1 MRTYKVSYLVG
12 TRVIYS
18 CKLKARNLAECKAL
32 AKRQSIPTTEQW
44 DSIFVKV
51 IKNKGDK

>member
-1 MRTYKVSYLVG
+1 MRTYRVSYLVG

-32 AKRQSIPTTEQW
+32 AKRQSLPTTEQW
-44 DSIFVKV
+44 DSIHIKH

>member
-12 TRVIYS
+12 ARVIYS
-18 CKLKARNLAECKAL
+18 CKLKARNLAECKTL
-32 AKRQSIPTTEQW
+32 AKRQSLPTTEQW
-44 DSIFVKV
+44 DSIFIKV

>member
-1 MRTYKVSYLVG
+1 MRTYQVTYLSG

-18 CKLKARNLAECKAL
+18 CKLKAANKYDCKAL
-32 AKRQSIPTTEQW
+32 ASRQSIPTTEQYT
-44 DSIFVKV
+44 DIHIKL